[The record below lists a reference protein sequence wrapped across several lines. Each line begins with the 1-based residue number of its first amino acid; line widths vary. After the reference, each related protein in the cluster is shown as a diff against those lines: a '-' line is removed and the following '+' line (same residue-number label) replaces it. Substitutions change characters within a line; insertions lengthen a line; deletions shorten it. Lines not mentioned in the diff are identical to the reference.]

1 MATKKFI
8 ELKEFADEQL
18 ANELKETQV
27 LYNKLKFDHAMKG
40 LDNPLRI
47 RNARR
52 DIARMKSELR
62 TREIAQLTPEQL
74 AKRTKTSKRK

>member
-1 MATKKFI
+1 MATKKTI

-40 LDNPLRI
+40 LENPLRI
-47 RNARR
+47 RAARR
-52 DIARMKSELR
+52 DIARMKSEVR
-62 TREIAQLTPEQL
+62 TREMALMTPEQL
-74 AKRTKTSKRK
+74 AKRTKIRKRK

>member
-1 MATKKFI
+1 MATKKYI

-18 ANELKETQV
+18 ANELNETQV

-47 RNARR
+47 RAARR

-62 TREIAQLTPEQL
+62 SREIAKLTPEQL
-74 AKRTKTSKRK
+74 AKRTKIRKRK